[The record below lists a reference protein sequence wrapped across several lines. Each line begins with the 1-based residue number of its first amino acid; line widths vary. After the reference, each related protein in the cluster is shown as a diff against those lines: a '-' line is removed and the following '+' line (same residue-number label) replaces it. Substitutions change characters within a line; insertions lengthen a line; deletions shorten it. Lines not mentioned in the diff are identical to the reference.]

1 MVIFAPMKKALYI
14 LLLALPLC
22 AMHRAPAQTRSDTDA
37 VFRLVFEDFVGLG
50 LTEVTDRIGVVD
62 SSCDAVFYGGFPDTI
77 NKKYFG
83 YDADNYIQG
92 EVFRR
97 DFVAKSKVNVL
108 IPATVYEGL
117 RYQRVA
123 RAEMR
128 KCFSSQRTRQL
139 VITEKGF
146 EKFAKLYGLRSYC
159 EVSNPYFITA
169 NSVLIYFNYQNE
181 FDNNFQNVYVVERQ
195 PGGWKI
201 IARLMGWL

>member
-1 MVIFAPMKKALYI
+1 MKRVVY
-14 LLLALPLC
+14 LLLLVVPLF
-22 AMHRAPAQTRSDTDA
+22 AMHRAPAQTHSDTDA

-97 DFVAKSKVNVL
+97 DFVTQSKANVL
-108 IPATVYEGL
+108 IPASAYEGL
-117 RYQRVA
+117 RYQRVS

-128 KCFSSQRTRQL
+128 KCFNSQRTRHL

-146 EKFAKLYGLRSYC
+146 EKFAKLYGLRAYC
-159 EVSNPYFITA
+159 EVSKPYFITPG
-169 NSVLIYFNYQNE
+169 SVLIYFNYQNE
-181 FDNNFQNVYVVERQ
+181 FDNNFQNVYVIVRQ
-195 PGGWKI
+195 EQGWKI